1 MGTTTACGSRADS
14 RLRGC
19 QHQQDRRSGA
29 RTLVLRLGRGALA
42 ARLLVLDVLDALLLV
57 LVDEELGAARAL
69 PEVRQPQL
77 ARVVRDERGPA
88 QARAQ
93 VLCARARGGR
103 VVRRLEERAL
113 ERLERA
119 EAGRRQCAGGHGGRW
134 QEVWRTRLSSPP
146 TLSTRCFSRA
156 RLPYTTCVHI
166 YANWT
171 MLPSPKAACSGSPF
185 DCSCLSLELPLGRRW
200 VAPEFGI
207 SIVLRKDRS
216 DPGWPRTACAQ
227 RAPAIRTPH
236 PRAVLPHTHF
246 PPPARTDQNDRAYQ
260 RCG

>member
-1 MGTTTACGSRADS
+1 MRVHIGTTTACGSRADS
-14 RLRGC
+14 RLRGWVGR
-19 QHQQDRRSGA
+19 QHRQNRRSGA

-42 ARLLVLDVLDALLLV
+42 ARLLVLDVLDAFLLV

-69 PEVRQPQL
+69 PEVCQPQL

-146 TLSTRCFSRA
+146 TSSTRCFSRA
-156 RLPYTTCVHI
+156 RSPRTTCVSICGYMKIGLCWPLRRLH
-166 YANWT
+166 AQVLRLT
-171 MLPSPKAACSGSPF
+171 VLVSPPVELPSCGS
-185 DCSCLSLELPLGRRW
+185 CARASVGCTGVRHQHRLEEGQ
-200 VAPEFGI
+200 
-207 SIVLRKDRS
+207 K
-216 DPGWPRTACAQ
+216 
-227 RAPAIRTPH
+227 
-236 PRAVLPHTHF
+236 
-246 PPPARTDQNDRAYQ
+246 
-260 RCG
+260 